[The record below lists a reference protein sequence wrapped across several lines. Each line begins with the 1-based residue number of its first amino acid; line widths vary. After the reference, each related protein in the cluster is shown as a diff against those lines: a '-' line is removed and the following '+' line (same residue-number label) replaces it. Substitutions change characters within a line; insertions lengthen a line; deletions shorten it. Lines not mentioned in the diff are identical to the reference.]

1 MLLNNSFD
9 QRSEEVLV
17 EFVFNADSLYG
28 RDIYTSGMHELVHLF
43 ECTEVMGNMNG
54 LCCFAFEELNR
65 KVTRYIKGSDLIGD
79 EFLKIWGV
87 SLNLS
92 LRVHDFKEENQFVNF
107 IREYFSIKSSN
118 LKYTHGK
125 VSLKLGRKICVD
137 LNNLSKNVK
146 EILFAFVNLTI

>member
-1 MLLNNSFD
+1 ML
-9 QRSEEVLV
+9 
-17 EFVFNADSLYG
+17 
-28 RDIYTSGMHELVHLF
+28 
-43 ECTEVMGNMNG
+43 
-54 LCCFAFEELNR
+54 
-65 KVTRYIKGSDLIGD
+65 
-79 EFLKIWGV
+79 
-87 SLNLS
+87 
-92 LRVHDFKEENQFVNF
+92 